1 MDARIERLMP
11 ALRRSWPSRLTIGAA
26 WALLVV
32 AVPAQDEGD
41 APQADAPEAGAGEME
56 EIVVIAPKPGTR
68 QRLDREYEDP
78 VRAKLLKEFYRMREL
93 EEEYEWRKSGKDS
106 SSSRI
111 KLGYDPRDE
120 YRLRNDTALQDLA
133 WEKNKPA
140 TLFRLEF

>member
-1 MDARIERLMP
+1 MP
-11 ALRRSWPSRLTIGAA
+11 LNGRSPPISVLIGVAA
-26 WALLVV
+26 WALLIV
-32 AVPAQDEGD
+32 AVPAQEQAD
-41 APQADAPEAGAGEME
+41 APQADAAATAAEAGEME
-56 EIVVIAPKPGTR
+56 EIVVVAPKPGTR
-68 QRLDREYEDP
+68 QRLDSEYEDP
-78 VRAKLLKEFYRMREL
+78 VRAKLLKEFYRMQEL
-93 EEEYEWRKSGKDS
+93 EEEYEWRKSAKDD